1 MLITQQMQVKALILL
16 IIIVSQ
22 TQMNLIL
29 QVVQDLKVKLL
40 ILAIAM
46 EKFQDINSVMGGGNG
61 TLVPIYASS
70 FQGKATSAA
79 TADSAEKT
87 TSVADYGNTN
97 ASIKIGYSGAGLNTS
112 NLKYIAGYTEDNGIK
127 IKDVSKDVL
136 KQWLGSTSATVDG
149 TTVVFA

>member
-1 MLITQQMQVKALILL
+1 MLIIQQMQIKALILL
-16 IIIVSQ
+16 TIIVSQ

-29 QVVQDLKVKLL
+29 QVVQDLKVKLF

-46 EKFQDINSVMGGGNG
+46 EKFQDINFVMGGNG

-79 TADSAEKT
+79 TADSAEKAT
-87 TSVADYGNTN
+87 NVMDYNNTN
-97 ASIKIGYSGAGLNTS
+97 ASIKIGYAGAGLTVD
-112 NLKYIAGYTEDNGIK
+112 NLSHIAGYTDNGTK

-149 TTVVFA
+149 TTVVFE